1 MPRLLA
7 PRKVDSFT
15 RKTSNPSLRGSKNS
29 LNSFS
34 STGFGATSSSSRPA
48 SFIGSSK
55 NYSKSSQLSF
65 TSKSYVKSKGSQFS
79 LARKRSSI
87 AQSSTNSLRRQKSSR
102 QNSLLSYT
110 QQEEPSTKNDEWNF
124 TPMQQEPL
132 RPQQNAL
139 WNIVH
144 NQGSAASSSQGP
156 PSLISSDG
164 SDLTDFSSQAS
175 LQSPGSRSP
184 PTSLHATA
192 DDAARN
198 DLLQRIALHQASLQ
212 HSTNPRVV
220 SPANPA
226 LARVPMQQQ
235 HHHPTILHPTN
246 SLQRSRTRN
255 SSFFPPSQIK
265 EEDPWG
271 HFVETAEDLEE
282 YAPCASL
289 LSVTRRY
296 PASFS
301 HMSSA
306 HQ

>member
-1 MPRLLA
+1 MPRLLT

-15 RKTSNPSLRGSKNS
+15 RKTSNSSLRGSKNS
-29 LNSFS
+29 LSSFGS
-34 STGFGATSSSSRPA
+34 APPSSRQT
-48 SFIGSSK
+48 SFVSSSK
-55 NYSKSSQLSF
+55 NYSKGSQLSF
-65 TSKSYVKSKGSQFS
+65 ASKNYVKSKGSQFS
-79 LARKRSSI
+79 LTRKRSSI

-124 TPMQQEPL
+124 TQLQQKPL

-144 NQGSAASSSQGP
+144 NKQGSAALSSQGP

-164 SDLTDFSSQAS
+164 SVLTEFSSQAS

-184 PTSLHATA
+184 PTSLHATG
-192 DDAARN
+192 DTARN

-220 SPANPA
+220 SPADPA
-226 LARVPMQQQ
+226 LARVPMQPLQ
-235 HHHPTILHPTN
+235 HPTILHPTN

-282 YAPCASL
+282 YAPNPSL